1 MFSISTSWNWLR
13 PIVNIILVL
22 LITSSSVWLSRTI
35 ALSLV
40 VAKKEQDI
48 ATTKFK
54 QFALLYVLISV
65 MSFALMVVGFVLI
78 SSILLFFYD
87 RYYKV
92 GFVNLLKNNMT
103 FIIEGYSSNKMA
115 LLGVVIYTS
124 IILLVTMLIFV
135 EQSNRF
141 LTSYYKNIQIVQQNI
156 IEQDDDQ
163 DNELIGDDLLERQ
176 DIIDRDNGVSF
187 MYKLVENM
195 SIIHMFIAISVTLFI
210 FATTSR

>member
-1 MFSISTSWNWLR
+1 
-13 PIVNIILVL
+13 
-22 LITSSSVWLSRTI
+22 VWLSRTI

-48 ATTKFK
+48 ATAKFK
-54 QFALLYVLISV
+54 QFALLYILISV

-92 GFVNLLKNNMT
+92 GFVNLFMNNMT
-103 FIIEGYSSNKMA
+103 FVIDGYSSNKTA

-124 IILLVTMLIFV
+124 IIMFVTMLIFI

-141 LTSYYKNIQIVQQNI
+141 LTSYYKNIQTVQQNI
-156 IEQDDDQ
+156 IEQDESDQ
-163 DNELIGDDLLERQ
+163 ENELIGDDLLERQ
-176 DIIDRDNGVSF
+176 DIINNDNGLSF
-187 MYKLVENM
+187 IYKLVENM
-195 SIIHMFIAISVTLFI
+195 SMVHMFVAISITLFV

>member
-1 MFSISTSWNWLR
+1 
-13 PIVNIILVL
+13 
-22 LITSSSVWLSRTI
+22 VWLSRTI

-40 VAKKEQDI
+40 VAKKDQDI
-48 ATTKFK
+48 ATGKFK
-54 QFALLYVLISV
+54 QFALLYVLISI
-65 MSFALMVVGFVLI
+65 MSFVLMVVGFVLI

-92 GFVNLLKNNMT
+92 GFVNLFKNNMT
-103 FIIEGYSSNKMA
+103 FVIEGYSSNKTA

-124 IILLVTMLIFV
+124 IILFVTMLIFI

-141 LTSYYKNIQIVQQNI
+141 LTSYYKNIQTVQQNI
-156 IEQDDDQ
+156 IEQEDDQ

-176 DIIDRDNGVSF
+176 DIINNNNGLSF

-195 SIIHMFIAISVTLFI
+195 SMIHMFVAVSVTLFV